1 LKQVEM
7 AVVGAGPAGMAAA
20 IEAARTGVQ
29 VWILDENRRPGGQ
42 IYRQLETGFDVADPG
57 ALGRDY
63 ERGLKLLRE
72 FDSVSHGVQR
82 VPNGLVWGIFPEN
95 ELAFLQAEQSRSL
108 RYRKLIIAAGAF
120 DRPVPFPGWTLP
132 GVFTAGGA
140 QRLVKIQRVLP
151 GENILLAGTGPLQL
165 ALANQIADAGGRVA
179 AILEAGRVDSWVR
192 ALQSAWGQWQLI
204 SDALKY
210 LLGIR
215 KARIPLWR
223 NHIIVEARGDGQV
236 EEAVIAEVDRQWR
249 PKPGTERVLKVDA
262 VCIGYGFVPSTE
274 LTRLAQ
280 CKHQYDPLLGGWL
293 PIRDEN
299 MQTTVPGVYATGDCS
314 GVAGSLVALEEGRI
328 AGIAAARSLGY
339 LSDEHAR
346 ARMASCRKRL
356 AGLGRLRRV
365 LDDISMPRP
374 GLYGLAREDTIVCR
388 CEELTLAEIKE
399 ALDQGAT
406 DLNEVKRMTRMGMG
420 PCQGRMCGPAVLE
433 IVARQKGVSPQDVG
447 YLNPRPPVKPVP
459 LTALAEHREL
469 E

>member
-1 LKQVEM
+1 
-7 AVVGAGPAGMAAA
+7 MAAA
-20 IEAARTGVQ
+20 IEAARAGVQ

-42 IYRQLETGFDVADPG
+42 IYRQLEAGFDVADPK

-63 ERGLKLLRE
+63 ERGLKLIRE
-72 FDSVSHGVQR
+72 FDSVGDRVRR
-82 VPNGLVWGIFPEN
+82 VPDALVWGIFPEN
-95 ELAFLQAEQSRSL
+95 EVAFLEGEQSRSL

-151 GENILLAGTGPLQL
+151 GENILLVGTGPLQL

-179 AILEAGRVDSWVR
+179 AILEAGRVDNWIETIQ
-192 ALQSAWGQWQLI
+192 AAWGQWGLI

-223 NHIIVEARGDGQV
+223 KHIILEARGDGQV

-249 PKPGTERVLKVDA
+249 PKPGTQRVLKVDTI
-262 VCIGYGFVPSTE
+262 CIGYGFVPSTE
-274 LTRLAQ
+274 LTRLTQ
-280 CKHQYDPLLGGWL
+280 CDHRYDASLGGWI
-293 PIRDEN
+293 PIRDED
-299 MQTTVPGVYATGDCS
+299 MQTTVPGVYAVGDCT
-314 GVAGSLVALEEGRI
+314 GVAGSLVALEEGRL
-328 AGIAAARSLGY
+328 AGIAAAQSLGY
-339 LSDEHAR
+339 LTGEQAV
-346 ARMASCRKRL
+346 ARMAACRKHL
-356 AGLGRLRRV
+356 AGLGRLRRA
-365 LDDISMPRP
+365 LDEISMPRP
-374 GLYGLAREDTIVCR
+374 GLYELAREDTIVCR
-388 CEELTLAEIKE
+388 CEELTLAEIRE
-399 ALDQGAT
+399 ALAQGAT
-406 DLNEVKRMTRMGMG
+406 DLNEVKRITRMGMG
-420 PCQGRMCGPAVLE
+420 PCQGRMCGPAMLE
-433 IVARQKGVSPQDVG
+433 IIAREKGVSPENVG